1 MDLEVFGAAH
11 RLRLGLAHRGA
22 HTRTRRV
29 GETGGRAANSAL
41 QSHHDFLLIH
51 RRVNAI
57 HVIENLSGLEA
68 GIILLPGL
76 KTGFAAKTKMLI
88 EHDGAPEAHEET
100 TQGRRQGASAAGCAG
115 ADSLR
120 VAAEKFRRRGGFA
133 TIAAKRR
140 KTILIRSLKSV
151 VGVA

>member
-115 ADSLR
+115 EA
-120 VAAEKFRRRGGFA
+120 GGAVNA
-133 TIAAKRR
+133 TAGR
-140 KTILIRSLKSV
+140 LIVEGSEAQVDIDRSEEHTLNSSHL
-151 VGVA
+151 G